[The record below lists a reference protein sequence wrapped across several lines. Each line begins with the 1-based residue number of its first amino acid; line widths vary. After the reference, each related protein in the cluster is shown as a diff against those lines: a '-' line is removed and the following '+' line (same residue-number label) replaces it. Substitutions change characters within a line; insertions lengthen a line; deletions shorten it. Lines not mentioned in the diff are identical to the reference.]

1 LPILKRLNV
10 RVTAINVGR
19 LKINCRSSY
28 GDC

>member
-19 LKINCRSSY
+19 KSPKVGGHGGN
-28 GDC
+28 